1 MGTKY
6 RIILRGSTYLVQY
19 KGWFLWHT
27 CQVPDD
33 DLPFL
38 AYDDIE
44 FDSFELA
51 YEYVQ
56 SNTTRVLRT
65 YA

>member
-6 RIILRGSTYLVQY
+6 RIILQGSTYLVQY

-27 CQVPDD
+27 CQEPND
-33 DLPFL
+33 DLF
-38 AYDDIE
+38 DDIK
-44 FDSFELA
+44 FDSFESA